1 MDEGKG
7 PGCVV
12 SMVPHW
18 LFFVV
23 ASRHCVCIATMSPSR
38 LRAARDGS
46 ARWGLIYGLTFA
58 LPSHGIDRLLRI
70 SIAGTIGG
78 RWRLRETRVSA
89 GTVSIISER
98 SLLRTLIQAPGIVG
112 GLLCVNSAGAA
123 GRRRRLRTTRNS
135 TSTACLVSEG
145 SLLRTLHLTFAFCG
159 DHVVLEGYHLL
170 LCPFSLRF
178 VPLLLQ
184 LLLLFRRLNF
194 SSRAAN
200 SRSVDHPRMFLGVSR
215 TSSDDHDCGGGS
227 E

>member
-1 MDEGKG
+1 MDRGDGSGMRGRLAGGTSASEVKNLTWELCSPAGCLRDRHALLTSFNKRWDPARG
-7 PGCVV
+7 PAHRIRLRDLASLCAGNLALIVPGC
-12 SMVPHW
+12 
-18 LFFVV
+18 LRGFFVV

-123 GRRRRLRTTRNS
+123 GRRRRLRTTRS
-135 TSTACLVSEG
+135 K
-145 SLLRTLHLTFAFCG
+145 
-159 DHVVLEGYHLL
+159 
-170 LCPFSLRF
+170 
-178 VPLLLQ
+178 
-184 LLLLFRRLNF
+184 
-194 SSRAAN
+194 SR
-200 SRSVDHPRMFLGVSR
+200 
-215 TSSDDHDCGGGS
+215 
-227 E
+227 